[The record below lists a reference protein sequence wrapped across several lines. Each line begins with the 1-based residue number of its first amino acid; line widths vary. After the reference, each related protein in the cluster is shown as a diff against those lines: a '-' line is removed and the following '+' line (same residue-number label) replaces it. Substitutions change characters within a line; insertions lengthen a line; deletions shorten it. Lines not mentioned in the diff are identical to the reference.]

1 MIFAMTK
8 KILVVDDEPDIL
20 DMIEGHFAL
29 RGFAVTKA
37 LDGKDA
43 IAAVKAEIPDAIIL
57 DMKMKEM
64 DGDQALPEIKRIA
77 PNAKVFVVTAFQ
89 DEEIKKRVK
98 EMGVEAYFE
107 KPVSIVAL
115 HHAITE
121 SLN

>member
-37 LDGKDA
+37 LDGQEA
-43 IAAVKAEIPDAIIL
+43 IEAVKSEVPDAIIL
-57 DMKMKEM
+57 DMKMKVM

-77 PNAKVFVVTAFQ
+77 PHAKVFVVTAFQ
-89 DEEIKKRVK
+89 DEEIKNRVRA
-98 EMGVEAYFE
+98 MGVEAYFE

-115 HHAITE
+115 HQAIQE